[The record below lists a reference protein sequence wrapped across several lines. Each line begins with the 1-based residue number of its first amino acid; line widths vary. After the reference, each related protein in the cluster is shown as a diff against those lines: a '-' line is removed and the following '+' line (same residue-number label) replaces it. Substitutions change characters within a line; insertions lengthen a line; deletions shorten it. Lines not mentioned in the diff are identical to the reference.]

1 MSRIQRAA
9 NKSGA
14 KINLIG
20 SRAAGTAEA
29 TSDFDYIVEGNER
42 QIHRARSLLPRGTQ
56 GGEQSASGADTGI
69 DVFGRLLG
77 VVPVWPTANIVFVG
91 NQPMSASMLLA
102 GFSDDLAL
110 VLGVRMKVVLEPAG
124 EGIITAHPLP

>member
-1 MSRIQRAA
+1 MAPPP
-9 NKSGA
+9 
-14 KINLIG
+14 G
-20 SRAAGTAEA
+20 SSICAGRGVASCWTDAEE
-29 TSDFDYIVEGNER
+29 D
-42 QIHRARSLLPRGTQ
+42 L
-56 GGEQSASGADTGI
+56 
-69 DVFGRLLG
+69 GRLLG

-91 NQPMSASMLLA
+91 NQPMGASMLLA